1 MHTETRI
8 GVSVGLRA
16 RKCMHLRMHT
26 DCIQSAYKHI
36 KSKEERNSSSTSSYT
51 VRSSIFYCLCLR
63 AIIFYCP
70 CLRAFTDSIRPH
82 CPFIRI
88 RVAATFGGYGRPPA
102 HATCMH
108 CMHQKTDYAC
118 YARTQLRKRLH
129 TMHTETRIGVSVGL
143 RARKCMHLRMHTD
156 CIQSAYKHIKSK
168 EERNSSSTSSYTV
181 RSSIFYCL
189 CLRAIIFYCPCLR
202 AFTDSIRPHCPFI
215 RIRVAATFGGYGRP
229 PAHATCMHCMHQKT
243 DYACYARTQLR
254 KRLHTMHTETRI
266 GVSVGLR
273 ARKCMQLGMH
283 TDCIQNAYKCIQA
296 YKKRKERIILLTS
309 SLYCLFF
316 HLPLFASSGIPRR
329 TMNTLHC
336 LLSRTVGF
344 FGLSSPV

>member
-1 MHTETRI
+1 
-8 GVSVGLRA
+8 
-16 RKCMHLRMHT
+16 MHLRMHT

-129 TMHTETRIGVSVGL
+129 TMHTRRQFGSGVGL

-156 CIQSAYKHIKSK
+156 CIQSAYKHIKRGK
-168 EERNSSSTSSYTV
+168 ERILPSTSSFILSV
-181 RSSIFYCL
+181 FIFYCL
-189 CLRAIIFYCPCLR
+189 CLQAIKLHRPRFQACTTPPDSPLR
-202 AFTDSIRPHCPFI
+202 PRKNAPPRKAGRFALQAGIRRC
-215 RIRVAATFGGYGRP
+215 GGRGSAGGGRSR
-229 PAHATCMHCMHQKT
+229 PASCRC
-243 DYACYARTQLR
+243 R
-254 KRLHTMHTETRI
+254 
-266 GVSVGLR
+266 
-273 ARKCMQLGMH
+273 
-283 TDCIQNAYKCIQA
+283 
-296 YKKRKERIILLTS
+296 
-309 SLYCLFF
+309 
-316 HLPLFASSGIPRR
+316 
-329 TMNTLHC
+329 
-336 LLSRTVGF
+336 
-344 FGLSSPV
+344 PVR